1 MIKIKQLRVRA
12 VRVPMPDPHQTAS
25 GTVSESPLV
34 LTDVIADE
42 GTVGH
47 SVVFTY
53 TTAALEPTARLVQN
67 MESLVAGEPLAPLDV
82 ENKLSRRFRLLG
94 TQGLVGMALA
104 AIDMAVWDAL
114 ARSQD
119 LSLVALLGGTPKPI
133 RAYGAVGYDGAVR
146 AAEVAE
152 AWASRGFTGVKAK
165 IGYATVAED
174 VEVIRAIRRAAG
186 DRVAIMVDYNQALT
200 PAEAAARLRVI
211 DDEGL
216 EWVEEPTMA
225 HDFAGH
231 AAIAREATN
240 ADPVRRELVGR
251 AGHAACYRRGGVRFH
266 DAGRDEDWRRHR
278 MAARGSPGRAA
289 GHPSLEPPVA
299 GDQRAAALGDPD
311 GALAGVR
318 GLVECGR
325 ERAADGEGRRRDG
338 VRLER
343 RIRRRVERGGDRESS
358 CLNRRPGPE
367 IGPA

>member
-1 MIKIKQLRVRA
+1 MTPRIKQLRVRA

-34 LTDVIADE
+34 LTDVIADD

-47 SVVFTY
+47 SIVFTY

-114 ARSQD
+114 ARSRE
-119 LSLVALLGGTPKPI
+119 LPLFALLGGSARPL
-133 RAYGAVGYDGAVR
+133 RAYGAIGYDGAAR
-146 AAEVAE
+146 AAEVA
-152 AWASRGFTGVKAK
+152 ASWASRGFTGVKAK

-186 DRVAIMVDYNQALT
+186 DSVAIMVDYNQALT
-200 PAEAAARLRVI
+200 PAEAVGRLRVI

-216 EWVEEPTMA
+216 EWVEEPTIA

-231 AAIAREATN
+231 AAIAREARTPIQCGEN
-240 ADPVRRELVGR
+240 WWGVQDMQHGID
-251 AGHAACYRRGGVRFH
+251 AAASDLMMPDVMKIGGVT
-266 DAGRDEDWRRHR
+266 GW
-278 MAARGSPGRAA
+278 M
-289 GHPSLEPPVA
+289 
-299 GDQRAAALGDPD
+299 RAAALAHAKGVRVSSHLWPEISAQLLCCTPTAHWLEYADWWNPVMASPLQIIN
-311 GALAGVR
+311 GAAIVSDAPGAGVDWNEDA
-318 GLVECGR
+318 V
-325 ERAADGEGRRRDG
+325 RRF
-338 VRLER
+338 V
-343 RIRRRVERGGDRESS
+343 
-358 CLNRRPGPE
+358 
-367 IGPA
+367 A